1 MDGMTFQGKVVIP
14 GEARGTA
21 LVSREPL
28 SFWGGYDWQTGEI
41 IDRRHELSGS
51 HASGAIL
58 AIPFTRGSSTTTAV
72 LLEAIRAGTAP
83 AAILTTGVDFFF
95 SLASVVADELYSSIL
110 PLIALDEQDF
120 KLLQTGDEI
129 HVTMDGRIT
138 VNKMVTKLPSHT
150 YLDEH
155 KIPYERKTFP
165 PETEKGAANVAH
177 VLGFSERQAVKTLIF
192 QVDTG
197 ERVLVM
203 LGGDQNAVSGNLKKA
218 IGSRNIRMADPE
230 IVKETTG
237 YVVGSIPAF
246 GWQPPGFRSFLEA
259 SLLDEPILGTGAG
272 QWGEE
277 IMITPEQLVLA
288 SQAIVV
294 NLTDRD
300 RPVHPENS
308 V

>member
-1 MDGMTFQGKVVIP
+1 MDGMTFQGKVVIQ

-21 LVSREPL
+21 LVSREPI
-28 SFWGGYDWQTGEI
+28 SFWGGYDWKTGEI

-51 HASGAIL
+51 LAAGRIL

-95 SLASVVADELYSSIL
+95 ALASVVADELYSTPL
-110 PLIALDEQDF
+110 PLIALEEKDF
-120 KLLQTGDEI
+120 LQLDTGDEI
-129 HVTMDGRIT
+129 QITRDGSVTVSKIM
-138 VNKMVTKLPSHT
+138 NKLPSHI
-150 YLDEH
+150 YLDEQN
-155 KIPYERKTFP
+155 IPYERKSFP
-165 PETEKGAANVAH
+165 PETEKGAANVAR

-203 LGGDQNAVSGNLKKA
+203 LGGDQNAISGYLKKA

-230 IVKETTG
+230 VVRETTG
-237 YVVGSIPAF
+237 YVIGSIPAF

-259 SLLDEPILGTGAG
+259 SCSRNLYSERVPANGARR
-272 QWGEE
+272 
-277 IMITPEQLVLA
+277 
-288 SQAIVV
+288 S
-294 NLTDRD
+294 
-300 RPVHPENS
+300 
-308 V
+308 